1 MVAVVQ
7 PHSISP
13 SISQTVSFPNANQ
26 GLSVR
31 SKVGAL
37 ARMDVYFSCQ
47 EAYSISGSVV
57 SFEFGCVLAG
67 IQLCKLQA
75 IPTSI
80 DIELSLKRKSK
91 VDEKFGS
98 ELNSEEHRYANVY
111 LKFCCLC
118 QPIFPMLRN
127 PSPNIPLMPPTYPFD
142 EKTRENPTKMKS
154 SMDGLQQTR
163 S

>member
-1 MVAVVQ
+1 MLQSQRKKSGIFLCPDSEPSKASKHCKTWASRTCDRIASGQTPRARPSTSKGVIVVVAVVQ

-31 SKVGAL
+31 SKVSAL
-37 ARMDVYFSCQ
+37 ARMDVYFSYQ

-67 IQLCKLQA
+67 IKLCKLQA

-80 DIELSLKRKSK
+80 DIELSLKRK
-91 VDEKFGS
+91 
-98 ELNSEEHRYANVY
+98 
-111 LKFCCLC
+111 
-118 QPIFPMLRN
+118 P
-127 PSPNIPLMPPTYPFD
+127 
-142 EKTRENPTKMKS
+142 MKS
-154 SMDGLQQTR
+154 SVPN
-163 S
+163 